1 MKVAGTA
8 CLITEIKNEEHLQ
21 IFAVIAF
28 LEILDIW
35 D

>member
-8 CLITEIKNEEHLQ
+8 SVLDDENQDREHLQ

-28 LEILDIW
+28 LEILDI
-35 D
+35 